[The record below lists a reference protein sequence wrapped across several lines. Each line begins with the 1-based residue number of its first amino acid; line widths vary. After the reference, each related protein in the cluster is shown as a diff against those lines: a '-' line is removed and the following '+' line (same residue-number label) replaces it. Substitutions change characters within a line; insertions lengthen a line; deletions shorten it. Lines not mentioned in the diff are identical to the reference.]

1 MGSVEVQEQIYQRG
15 TKRVRPLCLA
25 AGIEAGGYSLGVQEA
40 VVDFGA
46 EDSFNLAA
54 ERIGRHHPLRLSAST
69 VRKITLRHAAKMAE
83 LEKKT
88 HCLGRLPTTGPRHII
103 AEADGTMLPVV
114 RTSSQS
120 GRDRRK
126 NRQCQWKEMRLCA
139 AKAKG
144 KADAVYACENESVEA
159 LGYRWSHCAGEA
171 GWATESRIHVV
182 SDGAAWIGKQ
192 ARQCFGANSSHLLDL
207 YHVTEYLG
215 AAQKA
220 RPHWSNDPHW
230 LEKQKKRLLRNQAK
244 QIIKELEPHLEEE
257 KCSEN
262 DSPIRC
268 AWRYLSNH
276 LGQLN
281 YAGAKALG
289 LPLGSGLIEGGHRH
303 VLQKRL
309 KLSGSWWAENNL
321 NDMAQ
326 LRICRA
332 NHKWDNYWKSAA

>member
-1 MGSVEVQEQIYQRG
+1 
-15 TKRVRPLCLA
+15 VRPLCLA

-40 VVDFGA
+40 VVDFGS

-54 ERIGRHHPLRLSAST
+54 ERLSRHHPLRLSAST
-69 VRKITLRHAAKMAE
+69 VRKITLRHAAKMAA

-88 HCLGRLPTTGPRHII
+88 HCLGRLPATGPSHII
-103 AEADGTMLPVV
+103 AETDGTMLPVV
-114 RTSSQS
+114 QTSGKS
-120 GRDRRK
+120 GTDRRK
-126 NRQCQWKEMRLCA
+126 HRQCQWKEMRLCA

-144 KADAVYACENESVEA
+144 KADAVYACENESVEE

-171 GWATESRIHVV
+171 GWAVESQIHVV
-182 SDGAAWIGKQ
+182 SDGAAWIGRQ

-207 YHVTEYLG
+207 YHVSEYLA

-220 RPHWSNDPHW
+220 RPDWDNNPMW

-244 QIIKELEPHLEEE
+244 QILKELEPHLEEE
-257 KCSEN
+257 KCSEI
-262 DSPIRC
+262 DTPIRS

-276 LGQLN
+276 LEQLN
-281 YAGAKALG
+281 YADAAAQG

-309 KLSGSWWAENNL
+309 KISGSWWREKNL
-321 NDMAQ
+321 HDMAQ
-326 LRICRA
+326 LRIQRA
-332 NHKWDNYWKSAA
+332 NNKWDQYWKSAA